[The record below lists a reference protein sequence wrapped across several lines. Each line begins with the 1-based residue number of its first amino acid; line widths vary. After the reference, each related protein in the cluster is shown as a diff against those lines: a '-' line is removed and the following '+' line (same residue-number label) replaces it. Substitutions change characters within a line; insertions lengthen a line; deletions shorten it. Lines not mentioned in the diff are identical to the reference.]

1 MSKSPAAIVKEK
13 FGDKAKLVAALGPF
27 TNDDLWVKRVNE
39 SKGLERV
46 SSAKLLHL
54 FEVFTA
60 VKEKFGTR
68 GKLVDT
74 ICELEKRTK
83 DEGYK
88 QRLLGYPVPRL
99 YDAYRA
105 AARRSAKAAAPKAK
119 SAAVA
124 KAAPK
129 PPPLRPRKRP
139 RLPKPSLPPKRAE
152 STTPCSRP
160 LAAVARGCVDRATP
174 RRVLGWRAGLIG

>member
-83 DEGYK
+83 DEGFK

-105 AARRSAKAAAPKAK
+105 AARRSGKAAAPKAK

-129 PPPLRPRKRP
+129 AAA
-139 RLPKPSLPPKRAE
+139 PKTTKKAEAPKAK
-152 STTPCSRP
+152 P
-160 LAAVARGCVDRATP
+160 
-174 RRVLGWRAGLIG
+174 